1 MLARKHLIRTGRLA
15 VTRPTQSSLA
25 IACPPRPLL
34 LARPPIL
41 TADPSLKSTPV
52 HVRTYAQGPPRP
64 PPGGPGGPPGGGGG
78 FGGMRFPGGQQQQQP
93 EKGETLKQF
102 SVDLTQL
109 AREGKLD
116 PTIGRDE
123 EIRRTIQILSR
134 RTKSNPVLLGLP
146 GVGKTAILEGLATRI
161 VNKEVPESLHG
172 KRLLSLDLSMLL
184 AGTGI
189 RGEFETRFKALLKDI
204 EESEGNVICFIDEI
218 HTLLNLGKA
227 EGSLD
232 AGNMIKPALARGL
245 QLVGATTL
253 DEYRKTIEKDAALQR
268 RFQPIIVNEPS
279 VESTISILRG
289 LKTRFEVHFGVQIAD
304 SALVTAAV
312 YSDRYIPD
320 RYLPDKAIDLVDEA
334 SSALKLT
341 QESKPAALETLDR
354 EIVTLEIERESL
366 KNEEDPFS
374 VARLEKVEKTLE
386 EKKQEQR
393 HYADLWAQERERVAE
408 IKAIKEQIEQ
418 ANIDLENAQRNG
430 DFEKASRLRF
440 STIPQLQARL
450 PKAQAELAAEN
461 AEEPNMAV
469 RDRVTSEDIAVVV
482 SKSTGIP
489 VTNLL
494 KGERERLVHM
504 EDSLRQRVVGQD
516 QVIESVSNAIRLSR
530 AGLQSPSRP
539 LASFLFLGPTGV
551 GKSELSKAIAE
562 FLFAD
567 EKRGLIQ
574 LNMSEFHDKHTV
586 SRLIG
591 ATAGFVGYE
600 EGGQLTEAV
609 RRRPYAVVVFD
620 EIEKAHPDVANIL
633 LQILDEGV
641 LTDGQGRQ
649 VNFKNTIICLTSNLG
664 SEALYEP
671 GACHPDGSITDAT
684 RAEVLRHVGGFFR
697 PELINRLDEL
707 LVFNK
712 LPPSIILDIINLRMR
727 ELQSRLDPH
736 RITLDIKD
744 DAKVWLANKG
754 YSEQFGARAVQRVI
768 RDKVVTKVAGKMLD
782 GSIRDGEIVTIGLEK
797 DEIAISSRPDPNAQ
811 MPSQTSSSESTTSG
825 SSKSVD
831 PNRPESR
838 TLEVLEDGVEEV
850 SEDEDK
856 PRRVVYG

>member
-1 MLARKHLIRTGRLA
+1 MLARKHLLRTSRL
-15 VTRPTQSSLA
+15 TTSTSTSHSLTSTH
-25 IACPPRPLL
+25 RSLL
-34 LARPPIL
+34 SVRPP
-41 TADPSLKSTPV
+41 TFASPSRPSAI
-52 HVRTYAQGPPRP
+52 RTYAQGPPRQP
-64 PPGGPGGPPGGGGG
+64 PNGPPGGGGGGGGGGG
-78 FGGMRFPGGQQQQQP
+78 FGGMRFPGGGMMGGPQQA
-93 EKGETLKQF
+93 EKGETLRQF

-109 AREGKLD
+109 AKEGKLD

-161 VNKEVPESLHG
+161 VNKEVPESLHD
-172 KRLLSLDLSMLL
+172 KRLLTLDLSMLM
-184 AGTGI
+184 AGTGV
-189 RGEFETRFKALLKDI
+189 RGEFESRFKALIKDI
-204 EESEGNVICFIDEI
+204 EEEEGKVIVFIDEI

-268 RFQPIIVNEPS
+268 RFQPIMVNEPS

-304 SALVTAAV
+304 SALVTAAI

-334 SSALKLT
+334 SSALKLS
-341 QESKPAALETLDR
+341 QESRPTALENLDR

-374 VARLEKVEKTLE
+374 VSRREKVESELE

-393 HYADLWAQERERVAE
+393 KMADLWFQERERVAE

-430 DFEKASRLRF
+430 EFEKASKLRF

-461 AEEPNMAV
+461 EEEPNMAM

-482 SKSTGIP
+482 AKSTGIP
-489 VTNLL
+489 VSNLL

-504 EDSLRQRVVGQD
+504 EDSLKHRVVGQD
-516 QVIESVSNAIRLSR
+516 QVIQAVSNAVRLSR

-551 GKSELSKAIAE
+551 GKSELCKSLAD

-567 EKRGLIQ
+567 EKRALIQ

-671 GACHPDGSITDAT
+671 EATHPDGSITEAT
-684 RAEVLRHVGGFFR
+684 RTEVLKSVGQFFR

-712 LPPSIILDIINLRMR
+712 LPPSIILDIVSLRLK
-727 ELQSRLDPH
+727 ELQTRLNPR
-736 RITLDIKD
+736 RITLDVLD
-744 DAKVWLANKG
+744 EAKIWLASKG

-768 RDKVVTKVAGKMLD
+768 RDKVVTRVAGKMLD
-782 GSIRDGEIVTIGLEK
+782 GSIRDGEIVKIGVEN
-797 DEIAISSRPDPNAQ
+797 DDVVITSSPDPNAQ
-811 MPSQTSSSESTTSG
+811 MPPPSHLGPAAGT
-825 SSKSVD
+825 
-831 PNRPESR
+831 ESR
-838 TLEVLEDGVEEV
+838 PLEVLEDGVGELTD
-850 SEDEDK
+850 DEDG
-856 PRRVVYG
+856 PRRVFYG